1 MQERQLE
8 GESTGTEGEAST
20 PGRVVGGTLPG
31 GQSAEGGAPCT
42 RARYE
47 CERVCVE
54 RRNAWSVCHGQLA
67 SSEVR
72 SGDLYADAARHVTG
86 AARGYARDRGRAQ
99 VACPAGPSSKQ
110 ACARDAH
117 ARCARRKLDRGRCIS
132 PLLAATRGT
141 GGGAQLGG
149 AQGASACPAGP
160 RSGRGRAGAP
170 CALGRIRAAS
180 CASGTM
186 WPPRPRGHWRRPA
199 CRRRRRRGCSEAW
212 LISAVGSIEAL
223 VRLESLYDTLTTHR
237 RLPAE
242 RTETTR
248 TSPQTTA
255 LSGPC
260 QVLRSLTD
268 RNRTSPT
275 EQ

>member
-1 MQERQLE
+1 
-8 GESTGTEGEAST
+8 
-20 PGRVVGGTLPG
+20 
-31 GQSAEGGAPCT
+31 
-42 RARYE
+42 
-47 CERVCVE
+47 
-54 RRNAWSVCHGQLA
+54 
-67 SSEVR
+67 
-72 SGDLYADAARHVTG
+72 
-86 AARGYARDRGRAQ
+86 
-99 VACPAGPSSKQ
+99 
-110 ACARDAH
+110 
-117 ARCARRKLDRGRCIS
+117 
-132 PLLAATRGT
+132 
-141 GGGAQLGG
+141 
-149 AQGASACPAGP
+149 
-160 RSGRGRAGAP
+160 
-170 CALGRIRAAS
+170 
-180 CASGTM
+180 M

-255 LSGPC
+255 LSGLC

-275 EQ
+275 EQKLFQGTNHFKTASVTELSARARGDALEYIKIGIAACSAKSEHVGKEAGKVHFEFQGSDWWPIHEIHKGIGRS

>member
-1 MQERQLE
+1 M
-8 GESTGTEGEAST
+8 
-20 PGRVVGGTLPG
+20 
-31 GQSAEGGAPCT
+31 
-42 RARYE
+42 
-47 CERVCVE
+47 E

-170 CALGRIRAAS
+170 CAPCALGRITPRHARR
-180 CASGTM
+180 M
-186 WPPRPRGHWRRPA
+186 WPPRPRGRCRRPA
-199 CRRRRRRGCSEAW
+199 CRRRGPGASSWDRGCAQAW
-212 LISAVGSIEAL
+212 LGCRVDIGSIEAL
-223 VRLESLYDTLTTHR
+223 VRLQGSLYDTLATHR
-237 RLPAE
+237 RLPQKQPAYP
-242 RTETTR
+242 RK
-248 TSPQTTA
+248 TTA
-255 LSGPC
+255 LSGLC

>member
-1 MQERQLE
+1 MRERR
-8 GESTGTEGEAST
+8 ESTGTEGEAST

-141 GGGAQLGG
+141 GGGAAGGG
-149 AQGASACPAGP
+149 AGSLSLSCGP
-160 RSGRGRAGAP
+160 TLGTRASGRAMRAGENH
-170 CALGRIRAAS
+170 AAS
-180 CASGTM
+180 CASYVAAAAA
-186 WPPRPRGHWRRPA
+186 RPLAAP
-199 CRRRRRRGCSEAW
+199 SM
-212 LISAVGSIEAL
+212 SATGAGGVVVGSWVCSGVA
-223 VRLESLYDTLTTHR
+223 RL
-237 RLPAE
+237 
-242 RTETTR
+242 
-248 TSPQTTA
+248 
-255 LSGPC
+255 
-260 QVLRSLTD
+260 
-268 RNRTSPT
+268 
-275 EQ
+275 